1 MLVTKPEKPEEWELH
16 LPRQMLQP
24 WDSYGLFFFGAQG
37 AKPPMQSDLLPKAQE
52 TYKSEIHPKVGT

>member
-1 MLVTKPEKPEEWELH
+1 MAF
-16 LPRQMLQP
+16 
-24 WDSYGLFFFGAQG
+24 YFFGAQG